1 MKSTFTKITALILS
15 AALMFS
21 ANDVISFAQGGQN
34 LREIAVA
41 DENDGENQGDSGED
55 GQIEKAEESGLSS
68 SDPEE
73 SQSTSSN
80 PDESQSSSSDPDES
94 NPPSTNPP
102 STDPDESE
110 SPSTE
115 LQKFE
120 ITNIKL
126 VDTANNE
133 EMLKNDDNKYYT
145 SKSALTAEID
155 IVNGT
160 DKEISLEVD
169 GKKCDDYDGKSGIY
183 SYAIVLSAQEENK
196 INFKL
201 INEDSVIEECITIV
215 YDATSPEMQIQHMAG
230 DDNRILHAE
239 PADADS
245 QYKLYTNNR
254 EFRVELEA
262 SDSN

>member
-21 ANDVISFAQGGQN
+21 ANDVISFAKGGQN

-115 LQKFE
+115 L
-120 ITNIKL
+120 
-126 VDTANNE
+126 
-133 EMLKNDDNKYYT
+133 
-145 SKSALTAEID
+145 
-155 IVNGT
+155 
-160 DKEISLEVD
+160 
-169 GKKCDDYDGKSGIY
+169 
-183 SYAIVLSAQEENK
+183 
-196 INFKL
+196 
-201 INEDSVIEECITIV
+201 
-215 YDATSPEMQIQHMAG
+215 
-230 DDNRILHAE
+230 
-239 PADADS
+239 
-245 QYKLYTNNR
+245 
-254 EFRVELEA
+254 
-262 SDSN
+262 